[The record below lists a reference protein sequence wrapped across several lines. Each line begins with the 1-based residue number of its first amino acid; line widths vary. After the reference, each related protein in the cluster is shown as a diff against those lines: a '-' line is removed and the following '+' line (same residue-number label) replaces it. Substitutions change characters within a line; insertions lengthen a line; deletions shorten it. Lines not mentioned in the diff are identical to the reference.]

1 METVLYIIAKVI
13 SLMLSAISL
22 AMFSRV
28 MMQLIAMITSRD
40 IEGNKFFIF
49 CYTVTE
55 IFVTPFRYLCERLNL
70 FQGTPIDAPFLIA
83 YITVSLLQSFLPI
96 IYI

>member
-13 SLMLSAISL
+13 SLMLGAISL

-28 MMQLIAMITSRD
+28 IMELVSRMTSYD
-40 IEGNKFFIF
+40 IEGNKIFIF

-55 IFVTPFRYLCERLNL
+55 MFVTPFRYLCARFNL
-70 FQGTPIDAPFLIA
+70 FQGTPIDAPFFIA
-83 YITVSLLQSFLPI
+83 YITVALLQSFLPI
-96 IYI
+96 I

>member
-28 MMQLIAMITSRD
+28 VMELVSRMTSYD
-40 IEGNKFFIF
+40 VEGNKIYIF

-55 IFVTPFRYLCERLNL
+55 MFVTPFRYLCSRFNL
-70 FQGTPIDAPFLIA
+70 FQGTPIDAPFFIA
-83 YITVSLLQSFLPI
+83 YITVAILQSFLPI
-96 IYI
+96 I